1 MVDGRTRNDSIVAL
15 GDATY
20 VLRNPVH
27 PRLACQSLLTGL
39 VVGNNPHP
47 HPDDVRTRQPAR
59 GKPIVIMQ

>member
-39 VVGNNPHP
+39 VVGNHLHP
-47 HPDDVRTRQPAR
+47 HSTMSELANLQEVSRLSS
-59 GKPIVIMQ
+59 